1 MMNTI
6 VKNVALSGMLLLAA
20 ATANARE
27 HANDKRTIDRNS
39 FKTEAGDCTTPAAQF
54 DLDINNVRARMLTG
68 GDLWWNLSEA
78 RYEVPKGD
86 GTGARLN
93 AIFSGSIWISG
104 YDQGGN
110 LKVAAQ
116 RYRGTGD
123 DFWPGPLNSQGN
135 IDKATCTKYDRFFNV
150 LGSNIEIAQ
159 TAFLNGNATVADIPK
174 DVLAWPA
181 KGNQYLASDV
191 TLLGETFVVNDNL
204 APFKDFDGD
213 GFYDPLKG
221 DYPYIPCRN
230 GEAEAYGDQMVFWVI
245 NDAGNI
251 HTESN
256 GQSIG
261 VQINALGFAF
271 QTTDEVNNMTFYK
284 YEIVNKNSLQLNNTL
299 ISQNV
304 DPDLG
309 CFENDYI
316 GCDVANSVGVVY
328 NGTAIDI
335 DCQGISGY
343 GSELPML
350 GVDFFEGPLADDGV
364 TQLGMSSFM
373 YYNND
378 NSNDRSDPSSAQQY
392 RNFQEGKWK
401 NGVPVVFGGN
411 GLNGCNS
418 TPVTH
423 VFPGNPSDPT
433 QWSEVNPQCGAQLTP
448 GDRRFVQT
456 SGPFTLKPGV
466 AQYVTVGIVFV
477 RPQGG
482 VGLAPNFNTTILP
495 ADQKAQALFNN
506 CFKLVDGPAAPT
518 LKIRELNKQL
528 IINLVNEKG
537 SNNFGELYD
546 EVDPTIA
553 LVIPTTPGTNGD
565 STYTFEGYILY
576 QLANSRV
583 SATELQDATKAK
595 RVAQVDVKNNV
606 TTIIN
611 YSRDPVL
618 GLLVPTL
625 MVSDPGNSGITN
637 SFTVTEDLFA
647 TGQDK
652 ALVNHKTYYFTAIAY
667 AHNDFKPYDPANP
680 TGSQLTPFLQG
691 RRNFKVYTAIPHIS
705 DPRNE
710 GTVINS
716 AWGEGVEVKRIEGQ
730 GNGSNIL
737 DLTPETIEG
746 IITSG
751 AYAFKDTL
759 TYVKGRDPLGFK
771 VIDPVELVE
780 ADFELQFTQ
789 PNDTVIGNTTSWFLR
804 DLTNGDTIFS
814 ERTLDRPYEQQIFSD
829 ARDYG
834 FSIKLGTPTP
844 RYFLPGNYL
853 ATSSSPVR
861 YTYDDLPSTVEY
873 QNPTE
878 RWLSFVKDAGQN
890 AVTNWIRSGQTLIDP
905 AGQSAN
911 ARATAEV
918 FDDNWYYTT
927 ATPPPTPYTG
937 DIYEPGSTP
946 SGNVLFHDGNNVY
959 DNIAEGT
966 WGPYCLTNNYSKKTL
981 TTQEA
986 DAGKPPFIHHPG
998 FKWRNYNGTTV
1009 PPQNTLDRLQS
1020 VDIVITPDKSKWS
1033 RCIVFETGEDNA
1045 LTDGAEYSPN
1055 LQSGRKGQLRMQRSK
1070 RWHDPVAMD
1079 YLEDDPFDIG
1089 RSYFPGYAVNVETG
1103 ERLNICFGE
1112 ATDMPDQNGRD
1123 MFWNP
1128 TDKLLSPVTF
1138 PNQVIEQLPY
1148 FGGKH
1153 FIYVM
1158 ETKYDEGDSA
1168 RQLLTDNYANLSGAL
1183 VNINAALQPL
1193 YRSLMWTSIP
1203 YLTPGYQF
1211 QPDAAGQRI
1220 VPPAEIKVR
1229 LRVERP
1235 YDRLATVSTGVDS
1248 LPRYQFSTKGMGATE
1263 KNDSVA
1269 KTALDIIR
1277 LVPNPY
1283 LGYSAYET
1291 DQNSNI
1297 VKITNLPNKCNIT
1310 IVSLDGVIIRKLS
1323 RSIDVDPATNQRIDV
1338 SDGASIDEL
1347 NPDNSINWDMK
1358 NDKGITV
1365 GSGIYLFHVE
1375 APGIGQRTLKW
1386 FGAIRPADTSNF

>member
-1 MMNTI
+1 MMKTV
-6 VKNVALSGMLLLAA
+6 VKNVALSSMMLLAA
-20 ATANARE
+20 VTANARE
-27 HANDKRTIDRNS
+27 HANDKRTITKNS
-39 FKTEAGDCTTPAAQF
+39 YKNEAGDCTTPAAQF
-54 DLDINNVRARMLTG
+54 DLDINNVRARLLTG
-68 GDLWWNLSEA
+68 GDMWWNLSEA

-86 GTGARLN
+86 GTGPKLN

-116 RYRGTGD
+116 RYRATGD
-123 DFWPGPLNSQGN
+123 DFWPGPLNASGAV
-135 IDKATCTKYDRFFNV
+135 DKATCTKYDRFFNV
-150 LGSNIEIAQ
+150 LGNNIEIAQ
-159 TAFLNGNATVADIPK
+159 TAYLGGNATVADIPK

-181 KGNQYLASDV
+181 KGNPYLASDP
-191 TLLGETFVVNDNL
+191 TLLGETYVINDNL
-204 APFKDFDGD
+204 APFKDVDGD
-213 GFYDPLKG
+213 GLYNPING

-230 GEAEAYGDQMVFWVI
+230 GDAEAYGDQMVFWVL
-245 NDAGNI
+245 NDVGNI

-261 VQINALGFAF
+261 IQINALGFAF
-271 QTTDEVNNMTFYK
+271 QTTDDVNNMTFYK
-284 YEIVNKNSLQLNNTL
+284 YEIINKSPTQLNNTL

-316 GCDVANSVGVVY
+316 GCDVANSIGIIY
-328 NGTAIDI
+328 NGTANDI

-343 GSELPML
+343 GTELPML

-364 TQLGMSSFM
+364 TQLGLSSFM

-411 GLNGCNS
+411 GLTGCNN

-423 VFPGNPSDPT
+423 VFPGNPSNPGE
-433 QWSEVNPQCGAQLTP
+433 WSEVNPQCGAAISP

-456 SGPFTLKPGV
+456 SGPFTLKVGV
-466 AQYVTVGIVFV
+466 AQYVTIGCVFV

-482 VGLAPNFNTTILP
+482 VGLSPNYNTTILP

-518 LKIRELNKQL
+518 LKIREMDKQL
-528 IINLVNEKG
+528 IVNLVNEPG
-537 SNNFGELYD
+537 SNNVGEGYD

-553 LVIPTTPGTNGD
+553 LILGTTPGTNGD

-576 QLANSRV
+576 QVANPRV
-583 SATELQDATKAK
+583 SATELNDPTKAK

-611 YSRDPVL
+611 YARDPVI
-618 GLLVPTL
+618 GLIVPTL
-625 MVSDPGNSGITN
+625 MVSNPGNAGITN
-637 SFTVTEDLFA
+637 SFTVSEDLFA
-647 TGQDK
+647 TGQNK
-652 ALVNHKTYYFTAIAY
+652 SLVNHQTYYFTAIAY
-667 AHNDFKPYDPANP
+667 AHNDYKPYDPAS
-680 TGSQLTPFLQG
+680 TGNTQLTPFLQG
-691 RRNFKVYTAIPHIS
+691 RRNFKVYSAIPHIIDS
-705 DPRNE
+705 RNE
-710 GTVINS
+710 GTVVQS
-716 AWGEGVEVKRIEGQ
+716 AWGDGVEVKRIEGQ
-730 GNGSNIL
+730 GNGGNVLQLSA
-737 DLTPETIEG
+737 ETIEG
-746 IITSG
+746 ILASG
-751 AYAFKDTL
+751 SVAFKDTL
-759 TYVKGRDPLGFK
+759 TYLKNNDPLGFK

-789 PNDTVIGNTTSWFLR
+789 PDGDTAIGNTTKWMLL
-804 DLTNGDTIFS
+804 DLTNNDTIHS
-814 ERTLDRPYEQQIFSD
+814 ERTLDRPYEQQIFTEE
-829 ARDYG
+829 RDYG
-834 FSIKLGTPTP
+834 FSIKLGTPEP
-844 RYFLPGNYL
+844 RYTIPGSYL
-853 ATSSSPVR
+853 GSPTSANRFV
-861 YTYDDLPSTVEY
+861 YDDLPSTVEY
-873 QNPTE
+873 QNPVE
-878 RWLSFVKDAGQN
+878 RWLSFVKDAGS
-890 AVTNWIRSGQTLIDP
+890 ADVFNWIRSGSLLNDP
-905 AGQSAN
+905 TSPGPG
-911 ARATAEV
+911 RATSES
-918 FDDNWYYTT
+918 FDDNWYYTAVTPPSPPT
-927 ATPPPTPYTG
+927 ATNA
-937 DIYEPGSTP
+937 IM
-946 SGNVLFHDGNNVY
+946 HDPQNIF
-959 DNIAEGT
+959 DNMAEGI
-966 WGPYCLTNNYSKKTL
+966 WAPYCLTSNYSKKTL
-981 TTQEA
+981 TTQEVE
-986 DAGKPPFIHHPG
+986 AGKPPFVYQPG
-998 FKWRNYNGTTV
+998 FKWRNYNGSNV

-1033 RCIVFETGEDNA
+1033 RCIVFETGEDDV
-1045 LTDGAEYSPN
+1045 LTDGAEFSPN
-1055 LQSGRKGQLRMQRSK
+1055 LKSGRKGQLRMQRSK
-1070 RWHDPVAMD
+1070 TWHDPASRD
-1079 YLEDDPFDIG
+1079 YLVDDPFDIG
-1089 RSYFPGYAVNVETG
+1089 RSWFPGYAINVETG

-1123 MFWNP
+1123 MLWNP
-1128 TDKLLSPVTF
+1128 SDKLLSPIVF
-1138 PNQVIEQLPY
+1138 PNQIIEQLPF

-1168 RQLLTDNYANLSGAL
+1168 RQLLFDNYANLTGAL
-1183 VNINAALQPL
+1183 ININSALHPL
-1193 YRSLMWTSIP
+1193 YRSLMWTSMP
-1203 YLTPGYQF
+1203 YLTPGYSF
-1211 QPDAAGQRI
+1211 VADANGQKYI
-1220 VPPAEIKVR
+1220 PPAEIKVR

-1235 YDRLATVSTGVDS
+1235 YDRLATISTAGDS

-1263 KNDSVA
+1263 KNEEVA
-1269 KTALDIIR
+1269 KNALDMVR

-1310 IVSLDGVIIRKLS
+1310 ILSLDGVIIRRLS
-1323 RSIDVDPATNQRIDV
+1323 RAIDIDPATNQRIDI
-1338 SDGASIDEL
+1338 SDGGPIDEINL
-1347 NPDNSINWDMK
+1347 DNSLNWDMK

-1386 FGAIRPADTSNF
+1386 FGSIRPADTSNF

>member
-1 MMNTI
+1 MKTI
-6 VKNVALSGMLLLAA
+6 VKNVALSGILLLAA
-20 ATANARE
+20 VTTNARE

-123 DFWPGPLNSQGN
+123 DFWPGPLNAQGN
-135 IDKATCTKYDRFFNV
+135 VDKITCSKYDRFFNV
-150 LGSNIEIAQ
+150 LGANIEIAQ
-159 TAFLNGNATVADIPK
+159 TAYLNGGATVADIPK

-181 KGNQYLASDV
+181 KGNPYLASDV
-191 TLLGETFVVNDNL
+191 TLLGETFVINDNL
-204 APFKDFDGD
+204 APFKDMDGD
-213 GFYDPLKG
+213 GLYNPVNG

-284 YEIVNKNSLQLNNTL
+284 YEIVNKNTLQLNSTL

-316 GCDVANSVGVVY
+316 GCDVTNSIGVVY
-328 NGTAIDI
+328 NGTANDI

-343 GSELPML
+343 GTELPML

-401 NGVPVVFGGN
+401 NGVPVVFGAN
-411 GLNGCNS
+411 GLTGCGAA
-418 TPVTH
+418 VTH
-423 VFPGNPSDPT
+423 VFPGNPADPS
-433 QWSEVNPQCGAQLTP
+433 QWSEVNPQCGSTTALP
-448 GDRRFVQT
+448 SGDRRFVQT

-466 AQYVTVGIVFV
+466 AQYVTIGVVFV

-482 VGLAPNFNTTILP
+482 VGLKPNFNTTILP

-518 LKIRELNKQL
+518 LKIRELSKEL

-553 LVIPTTPGTNGD
+553 LVIGNTPGTNGD

-583 SATELQDATKAK
+583 SATELADATKAK

-618 GLLVPTL
+618 GLLVPSL
-625 MVSDPGNSGITN
+625 MVSDPNNAGISN

-667 AHNDFKPYDPANP
+667 AHNDYKTYDPANP
-680 TGSQLTPFLQG
+680 TGTQLTPFLQG
-691 RRNFKVYTAIPHIS
+691 RRNFKVYTAIPHIPDS
-705 DPRNE
+705 RNE

-716 AWGEGVEVKRIEGQ
+716 AWGDGVEVKRIEGQ
-730 GNGSNIL
+730 GNGGNIL
-737 DLTPETIEG
+737 DLTAETIQG
-746 IITSG
+746 ILGSG
-751 AYAFKDTL
+751 SYAFKDTL
-759 TYVKGRDPLGFK
+759 TYLKGRDPLGFK
-771 VIDPVELVE
+771 VVDPVELVE

-789 PNDTVIGNTTSWFLR
+789 PNDTAIGNTTSWRLVDF
-804 DLTNGDTIFS
+804 TNNDTIYS

-844 RYFLPGNYL
+844 RYTIPGNYL
-853 ATSSSPVR
+853 ATASSPTR
-861 YTYDDLPSTVEY
+861 YVYDDLPSTIEY
-873 QNPTE
+873 ANPTE
-878 RWLSFVKDAGQN
+878 RWLSFVKDNGTN
-890 AVTNWIRSGQTLIDP
+890 SIFNWIRSGQLLNDP
-905 AGQSAN
+905 TSPGPG
-911 ARATAEV
+911 RAAAEA
-918 FDDNWYYTT
+918 FDDNWYYT
-927 ATPPPTPYTG
+927 ASTPPNPPTSNDAIMQDPQNIF
-937 DIYEPGSTP
+937 DD
-946 SGNVLFHDGNNVY
+946 VADGLW
-959 DNIAEGT
+959 A
-966 WGPYCLTNNYSKKTL
+966 PYCLTSNYSKKTL
-981 TTQEA
+981 TQTES
-986 DAGKPPFIHHPG
+986 DAGKPPFVYQPG
-998 FKWRNYNGTTV
+998 FKWRNYSGPNV
-1009 PPQNTLDRLQS
+1009 PPQNTLDKLQS
-1020 VDIVITPDKSKWS
+1020 VDVVITPDKSKWS
-1033 RCIVFETGEDNA
+1033 RCIVLETGEDNA
-1045 LTDGAEYSPN
+1045 LTDGTEFSPN

-1070 RWHDPVAMD
+1070 KWHDPATRD

-1089 RSYFPGYAVNVETG
+1089 RSYFPGYAINVETG

-1123 MFWNP
+1123 MLWNP
-1128 TDKLLSPVTF
+1128 TDKVLSPVVF
-1138 PNQVIEQLPY
+1138 PNQIIEQLPY

-1158 ETKYDEGDSA
+1158 DTKYDEGDSA
-1168 RQLLTDNYANLSGAL
+1168 RQLLTDNYANLTGSL
-1183 VNINAALQPL
+1183 LNINAALQPF
-1193 YRSLMWTSIP
+1193 YRSLMWTSMP
-1203 YLTPGYQF
+1203 YVTPGYQF
-1211 QPDAAGQRI
+1211 QADANGQRYI
-1220 VPPAEIKVR
+1220 PNDEVKVR

-1235 YDRLATVSTGVDS
+1235 YDRLATISTSGDS

-1263 KNDSVA
+1263 GNEDVA
-1269 KTALDIIR
+1269 KSALDIIR

-1283 LGYSAYET
+1283 LGYSSYET

-1310 IVSLDGVIIRKLS
+1310 ILSLDGVIIRKLS
-1323 RSIDVDPATNQRIDV
+1323 RAIDVDPATNKRIDI
-1338 SDGASIDEL
+1338 SDGATIDDI
-1347 NPDNSINWDMK
+1347 NPDNSLNWDMK